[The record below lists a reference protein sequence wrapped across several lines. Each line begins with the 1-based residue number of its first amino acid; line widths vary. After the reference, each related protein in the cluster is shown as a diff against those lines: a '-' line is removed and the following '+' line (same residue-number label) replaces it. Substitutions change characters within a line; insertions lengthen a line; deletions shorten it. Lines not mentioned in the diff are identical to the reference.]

1 VSRRKNICERNYVQ
15 VHAGR
20 TVVPTPLGI
29 TLIRGYQRIDPDL
42 CLPLMRNHVEKQID
56 LVAKGEA
63 DFRMVVR
70 HTVAELLKKF
80 QFFTRNIGRMDE
92 LFQVGRHC
100 LG

>member
-1 VSRRKNICERNYVQ
+1 
-15 VHAGR
+15 
-20 TVVPTPLGI
+20 
-29 TLIRGYQRIDPDL
+29 
-42 CLPLMRNHVEKQID
+42 MRNHVEKQID